1 MRGQQ
6 QARRELTVQML
17 KNGMKPEDIM
27 RLSGITRAEIEA
39 AEKELDLSGQEES

>member
-1 MRGQQ
+1 
-6 QARRELTVQML
+6 ML

-27 RLSGITRAEIEA
+27 RLSGITRDEIEA